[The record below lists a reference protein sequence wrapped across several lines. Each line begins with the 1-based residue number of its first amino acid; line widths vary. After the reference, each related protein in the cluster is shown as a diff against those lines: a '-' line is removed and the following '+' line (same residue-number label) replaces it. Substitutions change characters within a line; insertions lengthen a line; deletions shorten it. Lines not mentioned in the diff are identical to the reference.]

1 VQTFADL
8 KEYEEWDDWVRH
20 ISFFFKGYTKI
31 KSQQRFV
38 RRKRERP

>member
-20 ISFFFKGYTKI
+20 ISFFFKGYLK
-31 KSQQRFV
+31 KSPN
-38 RRKRERP
+38 KDL